1 MALVYIDRLIAKG
14 GLELTSM
21 NVHRVLITAVLLAA
35 KFFDDQYYNNA
46 YFAKV
51 GGVPCNEINTL
62 ELEMLFYI
70 GFSLHVPTDVYEKYF
85 MELAGHCLVPP
96 AVAAHTHTCDC
107 TAYAALLTF
116 SAEDVR
122 HSGLRADLVAA
133 AAAAVA
139 SGGGRVERG
148 GGSVSPVLGGLG
160 CHSSSSGSLGAA
172 AGSGGHMV
180 EVGGG
185 AASRGLAGGGGS
197 GGSSSSAPQQPPEAT
212 AGMS

>member
-21 NVHRVLITAVLLAA
+21 NVHRVLITAILLAA

-85 MELAGHCLVPP
+85 LELAGHCLVPP
-96 AVAAHTHTCDC
+96 AVAARTHTCDC
-107 TAYAALLTF
+107 TSYAPLLAF
-116 SAEDVR
+116 GEEDVR

-139 SGGGRVERG
+139 SGAGRVERG
-148 GGSVSPVLGGLG
+148 SASPTLSGL
-160 CHSSSSGSLGAA
+160 A
-172 AGSGGHMV
+172 SGG
-180 EVGGG
+180 E
-185 AASRGLAGGGGS
+185 GGS
-197 GGSSSSAPQQPPEAT
+197 GGGGGGGGALAGAASGGVLGAT
-212 AGMS
+212 AGPPASAGDGGGSMS